1 MQNNVRR
8 PVPPYISPPPP
19 VEAGAQVISPNQA
32 KSRKGSQTL
41 TRELEVVDLN
51 SYASRKSAI
60 GGALG
65 ISLFSSNTD
74 QLVTLINVSNW
85 SVSDFVTLNLIIF
98 SLVLQVYSY
107 NLYVCTISNFIDFTL
122 YLAYLNR
129 YALLHSWLIWVEWAG

>member
-19 VEAGAQVISPNQA
+19 VEAAAQVISPTQP

-85 SVSDFVTLNLIIF
+85 SISEIVTLSLIIF
-98 SLVLQVYSY
+98 SLILQVY
-107 NLYVCTISNFIDFTL
+107 YVQFQTSLISHFTL
-122 YLAYLNR
+122 
-129 YALLHSWLIWVEWAG
+129 LISIGMHFYTHGLSGWNGQGNQS

>member
-8 PVPPYISPPPP
+8 PVPPYISPPP
-19 VEAGAQVISPNQA
+19 VDTGAQVIRPNQA

-74 QLVTLINVSNW
+74 QLVTLMNVYDW
-85 SVSDFVTLNLIIF
+85 SISEIVTLDLLIF
-98 SLVLQVYSY
+98 SLILQVYNMY
-107 NLYVCTISNFIDFTL
+107 TQF
-122 YLAYLNR
+122 
-129 YALLHSWLIWVEWAG
+129 

>member
-8 PVPPYISPPPP
+8 PVPPYIGPPPP

-32 KSRKGSQTL
+32 KSRKVSQTL

-85 SVSDFVTLNLIIF
+85 SVSEFVTLNLIIF
-98 SLVLQVYSY
+98 SLVLQVYTMY
-107 NLYVCTISNFIDFTL
+107 NFK
-122 YLAYLNR
+122 
-129 YALLHSWLIWVEWAG
+129 LH